1 MEQAKTKE
9 NQNKVPIMTY
19 LLFLMLAYLATGA
32 MLLLLA
38 FALWRF
44 GMSDGA
50 VTTMIAL
57 IYLASAAFSGFLG
70 GRKAKGKKLLVG
82 TAMGVGYF
90 LILAVLSVLTRLGNG
105 NMGFFLPFFL
115 CTAGG
120 SIGGAVAGLT
130 GK

>member
-9 NQNKVPIMTY
+9 NQNKVPIMAY
-19 LLFLMLAYLATGA
+19 LLFLALAYLATGA

-38 FALWRF
+38 FALWRL
-44 GMSDGA
+44 GMSEG
-50 VTTMIAL
+50 VIRVSIAG
-57 IYLASAAFSGFLG
+57 IYLASAAFAGFLAG
-70 GRKAKGKKLLVG
+70 KKAKGKKLLVG

-90 LILAVLSVLTRLGNG
+90 LILAVLSFLTRLGNG

-115 CTAGG
+115 CAAGG